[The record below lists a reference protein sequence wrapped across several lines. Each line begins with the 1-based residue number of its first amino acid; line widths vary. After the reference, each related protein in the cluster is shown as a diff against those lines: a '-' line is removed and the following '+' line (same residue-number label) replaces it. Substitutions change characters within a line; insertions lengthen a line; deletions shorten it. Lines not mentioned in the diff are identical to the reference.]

1 MPVEME
7 PNEVIAAKME
17 QDEAIPANME
27 HSKPANLKLDF
38 TSSVLEMR
46 SGDLDQCC
54 DMVDEQEVKLSP
66 GRQIK

>member
-7 PNEVIAAKME
+7 PIEVIAAKME

-27 HSKPANLKLDF
+27 HCKPANLKLDF
-38 TSSVLEMR
+38 TSSVLEMTT
-46 SGDLDQCC
+46 GDLDQCC

>member
-27 HSKPANLKLDF
+27 HSKPSNLKLDF
-38 TSSVLEMR
+38 TSSLLEMR